1 MAELYRD
8 AVALGSWVPITDV
21 IAGRHVVQLGDLVI
35 SARAGGDPTR
45 GGPGHVERAT
55 GAFWPT
61 DVSLD
66 ARPTTI
72 GGNEVN
78 RWVEAALD
86 LRGPDVRGVIRV
98 DPTIGLP
105 AVARARA
112 ELEAGV
118 AERPGASHHPQI
130 QAYHEGARR
139 GGSPLAGMPGHE
151 AEGVGVLGARAA
163 DEQPWCSS
171 SASWCAY
178 QAASVSAAR

>member
-1 MAELYRD
+1 M
-8 AVALGSWVPITDV
+8 VPFGTGSKSPSTDSFD
-21 IAGRHVVQLGDLVI
+21 DLVGLTG
-35 SARAGGDPTR
+35 AGGDPTR

-72 GGNEVN
+72 GGNEGN
-78 RWVEAALD
+78 RWVEATLD

-112 ELEAGV
+112 ELSAGV

-130 QAYHEGARR
+130 QAYHAGARR
-139 GGSPLAGMPGHE
+139 GGSPLAGTPGHE
-151 AEGVGVLGARAA
+151 GEGMQVLPRAS
-163 DEQPWCSS
+163 DETAWCASG
-171 SASWCAY
+171 ASWCAY
-178 QAASVSAAR
+178 GVQRTPA